1 MSKVW
6 KVRALLLRTQMR
18 LQPVVVVH
26 HFRSKK
32 NTQDLKSPLKM
43 RAFLWALKAQVTN
56 AVIVKSSLK

>member
-1 MSKVW
+1 MLYK
-6 KVRALLLRTQMR
+6 TQMQQ
-18 LQPVVVVH
+18 QPVVVVH